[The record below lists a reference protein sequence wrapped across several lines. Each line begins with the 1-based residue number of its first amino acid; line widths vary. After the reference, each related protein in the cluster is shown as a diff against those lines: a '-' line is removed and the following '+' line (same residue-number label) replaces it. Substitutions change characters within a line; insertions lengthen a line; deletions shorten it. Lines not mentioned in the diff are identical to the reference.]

1 MAKDDKTN
9 IQLNMLQPRATEK
22 TYTFNAAEAWTN
34 DLYGLLFDA
43 ERIHLNGEKV
53 DQATYASNF
62 TIVQNRETGNEVT
75 PCNLTVTYWESVL
88 GGGSKAAWSVLP
100 GARVKLA
107 KDKRIGE
114 LTIADSSDVKIDL
127 NGFRLTVSSLFVD
140 GEKLKGAYTAA
151 TLPSV
156 LTGEG
161 TLVVGGNGF
170 AVIVR

>member
-1 MAKDDKTN
+1 M
-9 IQLNMLQPRATEK
+9 
-22 TYTFNAAEAWTN
+22 
-34 DLYGLLFDA
+34 
-43 ERIHLNGEKV
+43 
-53 DQATYASNF
+53 
-62 TIVQNRETGNEVT
+62 
-75 PCNLTVTYWESVL
+75 
-88 GGGSKAAWSVLP
+88 
-100 GARVKLA
+100 
-107 KDKRIGE
+107 
-114 LTIADSSDVKIDL
+114 TIADSSDVKIDL